1 MLKID
6 KTKNFFIAEV
16 GSNHLQSINR
26 CKKFIDVSKKSGFQ
40 AIKFQLFKIE
50 DLFHPSTIKKNKL
63 YKIRNRELP
72 KKFIPKLYKYAKQKK
87 IYFGCSVFNIGDIP
101 FLRKYVDFF
110 KVASYE
116 LLWLKLID
124 KLSKTKKP
132 VIISTGMSSFK
143 EVNKVL
149 KLLKK
154 NKNKDVNILRCTSN
168 YPAKKEVVNL
178 KSIVYLKKKIRQNY
192 KFKNI
197 NIGYSDHSKLPGVIY
212 RACNKY
218 DAKII
223 ELHLDLDGKGSEFGP
238 GHCWLPLETAEIIK
252 NIQIGLEADGDGN
265 LQPKSSEKNERLWR
279 ADPIDGLRPTKK
291 IR

>member
-1 MLKID
+1 M
-6 KTKNFFIAEV
+6 
-16 GSNHLQSINR
+16 
-26 CKKFIDVSKKSGFQ
+26 
-40 AIKFQLFKIE
+40 
-50 DLFHPSTIKKNKL
+50 
-63 YKIRNRELP
+63 
-72 KKFIPKLYKYAKQKK
+72 
-87 IYFGCSVFNIGDIP
+87 
-101 FLRKYVDFF
+101 
-110 KVASYE
+110 
-116 LLWLKLID
+116 
-124 KLSKTKKP
+124 
-132 VIISTGMSSFK
+132 
-143 EVNKVL
+143 
-149 KLLKK
+149 
-154 NKNKDVNILRCTSN
+154 
-168 YPAKKEVVNL
+168 VNL